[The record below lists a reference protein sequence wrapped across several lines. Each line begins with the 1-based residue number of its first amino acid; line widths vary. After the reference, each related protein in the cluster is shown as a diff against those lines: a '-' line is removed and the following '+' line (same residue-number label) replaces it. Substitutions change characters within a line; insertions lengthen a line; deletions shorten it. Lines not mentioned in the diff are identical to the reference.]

1 VICEIK
7 IDIELLQMKLI
18 LVNIKRV
25 NRMIN
30 KRARKVAE
38 ELITIDPAKESDL
51 DSILNLL
58 AACNLPS
65 EGLSDHIIP
74 ICNQDDFN
82 V

>member
-1 VICEIK
+1 
-7 IDIELLQMKLI
+7 
-18 LVNIKRV
+18 
-25 NRMIN
+25 MIN